1 MPAMTISESP
11 GMGAILAQQ
20 DEIPDG
26 PDVRGDRKA
35 KVGLFSA
42 VTAHYA
48 HVLCCLCDGLAAP
61 VAKIIRKGPRADMR
75 YRDGVA
81 CWLQAPA
88 RSRHGAGWRRVYNP
102 PSLPFLSRRSE
113 CWLQARGLLRLTT
126 FASSVCLSHRAVQCV
141 LPATGTHHRFDPMI
155 RMVSTETVHRLVQNE
170 FVRQLRHCYWGGEEF
185 LRSAR
190 LYAVA
195 HAPRDTLCIACV
207 GC

>member
-1 MPAMTISESP
+1 MAAVETTPRADGREELDMPAMTISESP

-102 PSLPFLSRRSE
+102 PSCPFSHDGVNVGYKHGVCLDLQPSHPPFVFRIALCSACSRR
-113 CWLQARGLLRLTT
+113 RGRTT
-126 FASSVCLSHRAVQCV
+126 ASTR
-141 LPATGTHHRFDPMI
+141 
-155 RMVSTETVHRLVQNE
+155 
-170 FVRQLRHCYWGGEEF
+170 
-185 LRSAR
+185 
-190 LYAVA
+190 
-195 HAPRDTLCIACV
+195 
-207 GC
+207 